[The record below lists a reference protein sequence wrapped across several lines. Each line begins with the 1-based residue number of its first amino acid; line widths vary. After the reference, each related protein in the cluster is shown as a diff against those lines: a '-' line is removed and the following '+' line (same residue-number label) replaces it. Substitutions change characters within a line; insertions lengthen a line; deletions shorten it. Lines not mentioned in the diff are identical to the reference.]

1 MNGQFESDLS
11 LFMERFGVTNKTP
24 IYHRRF
30 PIHGARAVRRI
41 DKLKHDREL
50 ALKLGIKNTDTLDLH
65 LTDHPRVW
73 LHDKN
78 IACCTCSFYDHSPYD
93 EYMVDLQKV
102 YEYAI
107 GDRYNILAFSANEV
121 NCYFDKNDWSKCYQE
136 MGEDKFRNECLSKH
150 CTLVLVPKR
159 KQNGT

>member
-11 LFMERFGVTNKTP
+11 LFMERFGVTNKIP
-24 IYHRRF
+24 IFGRF
-30 PIHGARAVRRI
+30 PIDGARAVRRI

-50 ALKLGIKNTDTLDLH
+50 ALKLGIKNTDTLGPRLV
-65 LTDHPRVW
+65 DHPCVW

-78 IACCTCSFYDHSPYD
+78 IACCTCSFYNHSPYD
-93 EYMVDLQKV
+93 EYMVELQKV

-121 NCYFDKNDWSKCYQE
+121 NCYFDKSDLA
-136 MGEDKFRNECLSKH
+136 RH